1 MLDAARI
8 RALAQEHGTPLYLL
22 DIDQVLER
30 AARLAAFDT
39 LRYAQKAHPG
49 LALLRALASRGY
61 AVDAT
66 SGFEIERALAAGFS
80 PERIEPATD
89 VLDRRTTMTE
99 IDDLCLSKA
108 CHLLP
113 DAQTLASLSSLCLR
127 HRTQCQ
133 TCRRCAY
140 AQ

>member
-80 PERIEPATD
+80 PDRIELATD
-89 VLDRRTTMTE
+89 VLDRRT
-99 IDDLCLSKA
+99 
-108 CHLLP
+108 
-113 DAQTLASLSSLCLR
+113 LAV
-127 HRTQCQ
+127 
-133 TCRRCAY
+133 
-140 AQ
+140 